1 MNRAEGSYEQFMRSA
16 DRPELRDVFRG
27 ITAAYNR
34 VPTAEIWTEETIHP
48 ILNLLAHYR
57 DFDKFDHPDT
67 LAKLCGQ
74 LLEILA
80 CVEKWATDSCK
91 CREDE
96 TAYSL
101 YLCPVQ
107 PGASIMLTRCDGKPQ
122 VRVKLYTINS
132 VATDNRKLCDE
143 TQQWMD
149 QTIAKSTNLTRSS
162 EITRARFFDGMKA
175 KVSALMP

>member
-16 DRPELRDVFRG
+16 DRPELREVFRG

-34 VPTAEIWTEETIHP
+34 VPTDEIWTEETIHP

-74 LLEILA
+74 LLEILE

-91 CREDE
+91 NQEDE

-107 PGASIMLTRCDGKPQ
+107 PGASIMLTRRDGEPL
-122 VRVKLYTINS
+122 VRIKLYTINS

-143 TQQWMD
+143 TKRWMD
-149 QTIAKSTNLTRSS
+149 QTISKSTNLT
-162 EITRARFFDGMKA
+162 
-175 KVSALMP
+175 